1 MEGSVLTK
9 IVLPLALFA
18 IMLGMGL
25 SLIPADFR
33 RVMRFPKAVA
43 VGMLFQLIALPVL
56 GFVVVHL
63 FRMEGALGVGLVALA
78 LCPGGTTSNMIS
90 FLSKGDVALS
100 ITLTAIVSIVTPF
113 TIPLVLVPTMDAM
126 MGSGQH
132 IQLPIGQTIIQLLA
146 ITVLPVGIGMLIRKK
161 APKAAAKSEGAVRI
175 LSVVFL
181 FAVIAGIMKQTW
193 AELPGFFAQTG
204 LAALTLNAAS
214 MAVGF
219 FGAQLLKLSKKQA
232 ITIGIEVGIQN
243 GTTALLVT
251 STLLANPTMSIA
263 PAIYSLIMFAT
274 GAVFGVLVNLRK
286 SPEGGASPA

>member
-1 MEGSVLTK
+1 
-9 IVLPLALFA
+9 
-18 IMLGMGL
+18 
-25 SLIPADFR
+25 
-33 RVMRFPKAVA
+33 
-43 VGMLFQLIALPVL
+43 
-56 GFVVVHL
+56 
-63 FRMEGALGVGLVALA
+63 
-78 LCPGGTTSNMIS
+78 
-90 FLSKGDVALS
+90 
-100 ITLTAIVSIVTPF
+100 
-113 TIPLVLVPTMDAM
+113 
-126 MGSGQH
+126 
-132 IQLPIGQTIIQLLA
+132 
-146 ITVLPVGIGMLIRKK
+146 
-161 APKAAAKSEGAVRI
+161 VRI

-251 STLLANPTMSIA
+251 STLLVNPTMSIA

-274 GAVFGVLVNLRK
+274 GAVFGVLVNLGK